1 MYRATI
7 NDNFFLA
14 DYHVPKGTI
23 LCEDVTAS
31 AVLTL
36 RAGRV
41 EPCESLVS
49 MANPKTFL
57 ITRPG
62 GIGDLIQLTPLIRE
76 LHSRGIE
83 VSVSTHVRYHEA
95 LLHQPCVLLPYPLEE
110 SVVRSFDA
118 HGWMENSVEN
128 ADGRQHLV
136 DTFAERAG
144 ITVANKQ
151 ASYIVTDEES
161 DWASERFPR
170 THKPRI
176 AVQSRASSDC
186 RNVPDEILH
195 IACSMLIGG
204 GCEVV
209 LVGAPGSI
217 KAPPEYLCLPAH
229 GLSFRQSMAVVANC
243 DACISPDS
251 SLTHAA
257 GAMGI
262 PCLAL
267 FGPFA
272 WESRTKYAPKTFAL
286 SGKAP
291 CAPCFHHAR
300 TDPWVAGKPCSV
312 AKRCVALAEIKPEDI
327 VRKVKQMIER

>member
-1 MYRATI
+1 MYRAII
-7 NDNFFLA
+7 NNNFFLA
-14 DYHVPKGTI
+14 DYHVPQGTI

-36 RAGRV
+36 RAGTA
-41 EPCESLVS
+41 EPCEPLVS
-49 MANPKTFL
+49 MVNPKTFL

-76 LHSRGIE
+76 LHSRGIA

-95 LLHQPCVLLPYPLEE
+95 LLNQPCTLLPYPLEE

-118 HGWMENSVEN
+118 HGWMENSVEDAN
-128 ADGRQHLV
+128 GRQHIV
-136 DTFAERAG
+136 DTFADRAG
-144 ITVANKQ
+144 ITVMDKQ
-151 ASYIVTDEES
+151 ASYIVTDEER
-161 DWASERFPR
+161 DWARQRFPR
-170 THKPRI
+170 THKPRV

-186 RNVPDEILH
+186 RNYPDELFH
-195 IACSMLIGG
+195 VVCSMLIGG

-209 LVGAPGSI
+209 LVGAPGSM
-217 KAPPEYLCLPAH
+217 KAHPAYICLPAQ
-229 GLSFRQSMAVVANC
+229 GLSFRQSAAVVADC
-243 DACISPDS
+243 DVCIGPDS
-251 SLTHAA
+251 SLVHLS
-257 GAMGI
+257 GALGV
-262 PCLAL
+262 PCVAL

-272 WESRTKYAPKTFAL
+272 WESRTKYAPKTWAI

-312 AKRCVALAEIKPEDI
+312 AKRCVALAEIKPEAI
-327 VRKVKQMIER
+327 VERVRKMITR